1 MKQGAFFRKKKLT
14 TLPINY
20 ELKQVLKTI
29 STMRLQNRVAII
41 TGAARGIGKAAT
53 EVFCKEGATVI
64 IWDLLDLGEDTA
76 SNLRAQGYACEF
88 MKVSTTD
95 VSGIES
101 ATKEVFERFGKI
113 DILIN
118 NAGITRDKT
127 LLKMSHDEWQQV
139 IDVNLTGVFNCTKA
153 VAPYMVEK
161 QYGRIICTSSIVG
174 VHGNFGQTNY
184 VAAKAGLIG
193 MVKTWAKELAKHGIT
208 SNAVAPGFIRT
219 EMTEAMP
226 EEVQKAMISQIPLK
240 RMGDPKDIAYAYL
253 YLASEEASFVNGQ
266 VLGVNGGQAS

>member
-1 MKQGAFFRKKKLT
+1 
-14 TLPINY
+14 
-20 ELKQVLKTI
+20 
-29 STMRLQNRVAII
+29 MRLQNRVAII
-41 TGAARGIGKAAT
+41 TGAARGIGKAAA
-53 EVFCKEGATVI
+53 EVFCREGATVI
-64 IWDLLDLGEDTA
+64 IWDLLDLGEETA

-193 MVKTWAKELAKHGIT
+193 MVKTWAKELAKHNIT

>member
-1 MKQGAFFRKKKLT
+1 
-14 TLPINY
+14 
-20 ELKQVLKTI
+20 
-29 STMRLQNRVAII
+29 
-41 TGAARGIGKAAT
+41 
-53 EVFCKEGATVI
+53 
-64 IWDLLDLGEDTA
+64 
-76 SNLRAQGYACEF
+76 

>member
-1 MKQGAFFRKKKLT
+1 
-14 TLPINY
+14 
-20 ELKQVLKTI
+20 
-29 STMRLQNRVAII
+29 MRLQNRVAII

-64 IWDLLDLGEDTA
+64 IWDLLDLGEETA

-113 DILIN
+113 DVLIN

-253 YLASEEASFVNGQ
+253 YLASEEANFVNGQ